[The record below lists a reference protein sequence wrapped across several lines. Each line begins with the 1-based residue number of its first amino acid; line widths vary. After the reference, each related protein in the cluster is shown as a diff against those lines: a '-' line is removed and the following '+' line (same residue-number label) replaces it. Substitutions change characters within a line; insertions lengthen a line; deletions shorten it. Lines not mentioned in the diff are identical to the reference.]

1 MCTDSSVQICSSMF
15 TQPRLIVRVR
25 FNVLLVCR
33 DLFICRKLRFSFSSS
48 HVFFSLKVLLIHPL
62 LAFLQREHLLEF
74 FPSSQISS
82 GLACSP
88 EPLLKRRHDDNI
100 LFFPQKLSPTHKEH
114 RNPGRPSCKPK
125 PGPRARVGTGRRALH

>member
-25 FNVLLVCR
+25 FNVLLVCW
-33 DLFICRKLRFSFSSS
+33 DLFIYRKLRFSFSSS
-48 HVFFSLKVLLIHPL
+48 HVFFSLKVLLLIHPL
-62 LAFLQREHLLEF
+62 LAFLQRERLLQF

-88 EPLLKRRHDDNI
+88 EPLLKRR
-100 LFFPQKLSPTHKEH
+100 
-114 RNPGRPSCKPK
+114 
-125 PGPRARVGTGRRALH
+125 